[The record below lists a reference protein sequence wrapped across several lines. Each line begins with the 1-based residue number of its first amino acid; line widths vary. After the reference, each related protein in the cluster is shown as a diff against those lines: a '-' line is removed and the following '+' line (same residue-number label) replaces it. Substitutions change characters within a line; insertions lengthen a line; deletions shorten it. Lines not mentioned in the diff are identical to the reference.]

1 MTLKEA
7 IEHAEDV
14 AQSNNCSCNEEHAQ
28 LAEWLKQLEDQ
39 LELEYRLLRNFINH
53 MPKTYRKRN
62 CNWVIV
68 KEFLQRG
75 TAFAGSTSSRKK
87 CIFLGID
94 PDGYTLEREKLN
106 ENS

>member
-14 AQSNNCSCNEEHAQ
+14 AQSNDCSCGEDHAQ
-28 LAEWLKQLEDQ
+28 LAKWLKQLQEQ
-39 LELEYRLLRNFINH
+39 RELEYRLLRNFISH

-68 KEFLQRG
+68 QEFLQRG
-75 TAFAGSTSSRKK
+75 TLKAGSNSSREK
-87 CIFLGID
+87 CTELGID
-94 PDGYTLEREKLN
+94 PWGYTLEREINN
-106 ENS
+106 E